1 MKVLIEGSL
10 LHLEATGEELTELQT
25 LIGYCCDQ
33 NLAMDSLYEYISEQ
47 LRPKLVIKINVHT
60 PP

>member
-1 MKVLIEGSL
+1 MKVIIVDDEMSL
-10 LHLEATGEELTELQT
+10 ETTGEELTELQT
-25 LIGYCCDQ
+25 LIGHCCDK
-33 NLAMDSLYEYISEQ
+33 NISMDLLYEMISEQ